1 MVILLGLESRLW
13 PERGCRAWGG
23 RAGTGSS
30 CLGDW
35 SQQLPLLLPSSG
47 EQRGFG
53 ARAARGVGSSVQWSC
68 WDSLGPQSCAGG
80 ACRLEPPCAR
90 RQNLTAPYCS
100 QLGHAPGMTC
110 QAGPVDRTLPA
121 ERFLKPLKQVVQ
133 AALNGHFLETAF
145 TVFASH
151 ESFLDVR
158 IVLWELNCLG
168 P

>member
-1 MVILLGLESRLW
+1 MARKGLQGMGRQSRNRLLLLGGLVPAAALAAPEFRGTEGLW
-13 PERGCRAWGG
+13 CQGSQGRGELCAVVM
-23 RAGTGSS
+23 
-30 CLGDW
+30 LG
-35 SQQLPLLLPSSG
+35 L
-47 EQRGFG
+47 
-53 ARAARGVGSSVQWSC
+53 
-68 WDSLGPQSCAGG
+68 LGPPIL
-80 ACRLEPPCAR
+80 CRLEPPCAR